1 MNKVVQKPV
10 NNYMENLLKTMWG
23 KFVEKLN
30 SFSFPY
36 KSTKISYKNHMN
48 STTISTRIIN
58 DFSLLK
64 SSFSQFPHSLL
75 LLLLNN

>member
-36 KSTKISYKNHMN
+36 KSTNFSHKNHIN
-48 STTISTRIIN
+48 STVISTYFSSI
-58 DFSLLK
+58 FSLLK